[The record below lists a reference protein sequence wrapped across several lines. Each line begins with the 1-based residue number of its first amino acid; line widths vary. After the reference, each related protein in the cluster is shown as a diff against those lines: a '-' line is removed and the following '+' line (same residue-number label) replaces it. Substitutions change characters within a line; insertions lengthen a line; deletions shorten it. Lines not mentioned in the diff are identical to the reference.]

1 MKKSKRLV
9 FFGNERLATATTT
22 SVPVLRALIT
32 AGYEV
37 TAVLA
42 SHADPISRQKRD
54 LEIGPVA
61 QAHGIPVILP
71 GEKISLADKVRRHS
85 AEVAV
90 LVAYGRIIPQSVI
103 DLFPKGIINLHPSL
117 LPELRGPTPI
127 ETAIL
132 KGQTGTGV
140 SLMRIVAAMDAGPV
154 YAQGHL
160 KLDGS
165 ESKQILVD
173 KLGNLGAKLLLTE
186 LPGIL
191 DGSRKPTPQ
200 EDRPA
205 TYTKLIK
212 KSDGVVDWTKPAEV
226 IEREVRAYLG
236 WPKSQ
241 AKLKNFD
248 VIITK
253 VRVAKS
259 EGDGSLVQKCG
270 EGWLEI
276 LQLIAPSGR
285 LVSGQEFLRGYSKD

>member
-1 MKKSKRLV
+1 MEKSKPLV
-9 FFGNERLATATTT
+9 FFGNERLATAATT
-22 SVPVLRALIT
+22 SAPVLRALIS

-37 TAVLA
+37 AAVFA
-42 SHADPISRQKRD
+42 SHADPVSRQKRD

-71 GEKISLADKVRRHS
+71 GEKISLVDKVRRHP
-85 AEVAV
+85 AQAAV

-117 LPELRGPTPI
+117 LPDLRGPTPI

-132 KGQTGTGV
+132 NGQAETGV

-154 YAQGHL
+154 YAQSRL

-165 ESKQILVD
+165 ESKQVLAD
-173 KLGNLGAKLLLTE
+173 KLGDLGAKLMLAQ

-191 DGSRKPTPQ
+191 DGSKKPTPQ
-200 EDRPA
+200 GDKPA

-212 KSDGVVDWTKPAEV
+212 KSDGIVDWSKPAEAL
-226 IEREVRAYLG
+226 EREVRAYLG

-241 AKLKNFD
+241 AKLKDFD

-253 VRVAKS
+253 VRLATAAD
-259 EGDGSLVQKCG
+259 DGWLVQKCG

-276 LQLIAPSGR
+276 QELIAPSGK
-285 LVSGQEFLRGYSKD
+285 LISGQEFLRGYAKN